1 MDANRTDQ
9 DYVVKRQTDEA
20 SVYQVKAMRI
30 VRDYVYDHLDKSDL
44 NIPEFG
50 VYVVWFSKTLQNWKC
65 LVSTTLPDQK
75 YYEVTYDGDKGCA
88 YLDTYMKIDNKVVP
102 DNQALGALPRR
113 EPGTFIED
121 AITKPPKLGYYYP
134 QYEGDR
140 GRVEG

>member
-102 DNQALGALPRR
+102 DNAEPLPRR
-113 EPGTFIED
+113 VAGSLIDESIRQ
-121 AITKPPKLGYYYP
+121 PPKLGYYYP